1 MVVAAPAG
9 FAPPALAHRES
20 NKENS
25 LPVVGKGAPTTRGGL
40 RSRAA
45 APLSDHVAD
54 DPLAKLRAEEENCAA
69 LPAAERQARLEKA
82 YKQATKAGLASADA
96 APVWLKLATV
106 TAERDEEA
114 ARKVFK
120 HMKKQRIG
128 VDGADFYLR
137 WAAFEGK
144 QGEREKERD
153 ILESAQALGDA
164 IDQRAVQ
171 EALEQAAA
179 RDEQEHTLMG
189 GLKGL
194 RSALDAAASDEK
206 TEKLERYQL
215 AAETTEKVPQYQ
227 LGAAAAAADAFGA
240 VVPPSPVAPP
250 SAAGVDRRSSD
261 ESRTSE
267 DSRSTED
274 DGEVVQMRAVDR
286 ARARARARGALPP
299 PLPGATAAL
308 AAPAAAPVAAPP
320 RPAPPADTDDTV
332 AVGRRAGEAR
342 RAADTDDTIA
352 VPELQLPK
360 TAAAPPP
367 PPRSRRPSRRP
378 SRRRGSPP
386 PNRSALDSAARRSAR
401 RPTTMTRRRRRP
413 ATLRKTPSLRRRRPP
428 TPRRRLLR

>member
-261 ESRTSE
+261 DSRTSE
-267 DSRSTED
+267 DSRRRRTTARSC
-274 DGEVVQMRAVDR
+274 RCAPSI
-286 ARARARARGALPP
+286 ARAPAPARAAPCRRRCPAPP
-299 PLPGATAAL
+299 PRSPRR
-308 AAPAAAPVAAPP
+308 PP
-320 RPAPPADTDDTV
+320 RRSPRRRAAPPADTDDTV

-360 TAAAPPP
+360 TAAAPAAGAKPAAKP
-367 PPRSRRPSRRP
+367 AA

-386 PNRSALDSAARRSAR
+386 PNRSALASAARRSAR
-401 RPTTMTRRRRRP
+401 RPTTTTRRRRRP

>member
-114 ARKVFK
+114 ARKIFK

-215 AAETTEKVPQYQ
+215 AAETTEKV
-227 LGAAAAAADAFGA
+227 
-240 VVPPSPVAPP
+240 
-250 SAAGVDRRSSD
+250 
-261 ESRTSE
+261 
-267 DSRSTED
+267 
-274 DGEVVQMRAVDR
+274 
-286 ARARARARGALPP
+286 RG
-299 PLPGATAAL
+299 
-308 AAPAAAPVAAPP
+308 
-320 RPAPPADTDDTV
+320 
-332 AVGRRAGEAR
+332 
-342 RAADTDDTIA
+342 
-352 VPELQLPK
+352 
-360 TAAAPPP
+360 
-367 PPRSRRPSRRP
+367 
-378 SRRRGSPP
+378 
-386 PNRSALDSAARRSAR
+386 SAARRSRGGTVQNRKGSGCTMANSLRWSRVAFAR
-401 RPTTMTRRRRRP
+401 RAIVPVTRF
-413 ATLRKTPSLRRRRPP
+413 AVSGT
-428 TPRRRLLR
+428 